1 MSQVITKR
9 ARISRRSLL
18 KGMTAAGSRIAVG
31 LPPLAAM
38 FNSLGT
44 AYAAPGAA
52 NVKTDSPIE
61 SRFVLWF
68 NGNGIP
74 ERYWIPSEEGADY
87 RMTPC
92 LSPLAPFREDFHVLS
107 GVDNAAAKGNGNGHT
122 NSMSGLMTCTPFTGR
137 GPSGASIDQVIA
149 AKLGNESRFRSLQ
162 IGVSQESFG
171 ESMQRNMSWS
181 GYERA
186 LPPEMIPHRLFDRL
200 FGEREEGWVNR
211 KRSILDSVRDDAS
224 LLRKKLP
231 TDDQARVDEH
241 LDGIRDMER
250 AIAGLP
256 PEYSRVDPPDFD
268 GDMKDWPRIAKL
280 QSDLLVQALAT
291 RQTRVASYML
301 TKCQGLSRFP
311 WLGYTSARHHDY
323 THADG
328 RAPGADGVEGQ
339 RVLRDICRWH
349 VEEFSY
355 LVSRLKAIPEGEGS
369 VFDNT
374 VLAYVHEHAEANPH
388 KNSGL
393 AMIVAGGMKGLVTGK
408 HTRVTG
414 TVGDVYMTLADEVLN
429 AGVGEF
435 PTATKR
441 ISDLVA

>member
-18 KGMTAAGSRIAVG
+18 KGITAAGSRIAVG

-52 NVKTDSPIE
+52 NVKTESAIE

-74 ERYWIPSEEGADY
+74 ERYWIPSEEGANY

-137 GPSGASIDQVIA
+137 GPSGVSIDQAIA

-355 LVSRLKAIPEGEGS
+355 LVSRLKAIPEGEGT